1 MKKANFLDEKKNHAY
16 ARVLSEIT
24 QYMTGKKKAK
34 MTYLDLERT
43 CNVIP
48 YEDNFKMRRCER
60 ENFL

>member
-48 YEDNFKMRRCER
+48 YER
-60 ENFL
+60 